1 MFLAGVRNDFL
12 KTKNQILDVLPNDI
26 NSYVLYVKTHTIT
39 VNESNKTRLNRRY
52 RPTECATNLVQTEV
66 KRDAVPV

>member
-39 VNESNKTRLNRRY
+39 VNESIEQNKTQQ
-52 RPTECATNLVQTEV
+52 AVQ
-66 KRDAVPV
+66 AY